1 MGATCR
7 PARRAIAELGRPRAS
22 AAWRI
27 VFRVSYR
34 IIRLADPLI
43 RSVVALGWP
52 PLDGIVRI
60 SVPGRAS
67 GRMRRTLLTLLHVE
81 GAWYVGHPNGS
92 AAWTRNAEAAG
103 WVEVDPPRAD
113 GPRFAV
119 HRLGPGP
126 ERDAVV
132 RATWSQQPFPANLLY
147 RAAARHVAAVGV
159 YFRLEPA
166 AEAVPAPAELV
177 PPIP

>member
-1 MGATCR
+1 M
-7 PARRAIAELGRPRAS
+7 
-22 AAWRI
+22 
-27 VFRVSYR
+27 SYR

-52 PLDGIVRI
+52 PLDGIVGV

-67 GRMRRTLLTLLHVE
+67 GRVRRTLLTLLRVE

-103 WVEVDPPRAD
+103 WVEVDPSGAD

-119 HRLGPGP
+119 HRLPAGP
-126 ERDAVV
+126 ERDAVI
-132 RATWSQQPFPANLLY
+132 RATWSQQPIPAKLLY
-147 RAAARHVAAVGV
+147 RAATHHVAAVGV
-159 YFRLEPA
+159 YFRLEPVSVA
-166 AEAVPAPAELV
+166 AAAVPVRPDRQT
-177 PPIP
+177 

>member
-1 MGATCR
+1 VD
-7 PARRAIAELGRPRAS
+7 PRAS
-22 AAWRI
+22 VAWRL
-27 VFRVSYR
+27 VFRISYR

-52 PLDGIVRI
+52 PLDGIIRI

-67 GRMRRTLLTLLHVE
+67 GRPRRTLVTLLHVE

-103 WVEVDPPRAD
+103 WVEVDPPGVG
-113 GPRFAV
+113 GPRFTV
-119 HRLGPGP
+119 HRLDRGP
-126 ERDAVV
+126 ERDAVI
-132 RATWSQQPFPANLLY
+132 RTTWTQQPFPANLLY

-159 YFRLEPA
+159 YLRLEP
-166 AEAVPAPAELV
+166 VRSAPRQARR
-177 PPIP
+177 